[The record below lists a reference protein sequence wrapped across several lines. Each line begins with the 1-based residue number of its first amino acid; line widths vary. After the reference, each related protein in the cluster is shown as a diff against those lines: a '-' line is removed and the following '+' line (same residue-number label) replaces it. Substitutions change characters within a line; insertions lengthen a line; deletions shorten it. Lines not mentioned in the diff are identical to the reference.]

1 MWIGKWV
8 IGSILLHKSIIAD
21 ALTQAQFRSSSTVGD
36 ITVSRGLVILRNLY
50 TGTGGR
56 LWLFLLVPV
65 IMLAMGLWQSKWNW
79 KKLALQIIP
88 YLLVAAMP
96 FVWYAV
102 MLNHSF
108 VHHWFTYRGLA
119 ASVFAVVGI
128 GVMCG
133 DTERIV

>member
-1 MWIGKWV
+1 MELEEAG
-8 IGSILLHKSIIAD
+8 APD
-21 ALTQAQFRSSSTVGD
+21 
-36 ITVSRGLVILRNLY
+36 N
-50 TGTGGR
+50 
-56 LWLFLLVPV
+56 P
-65 IMLAMGLWQSKWNW
+65 
-79 KKLALQIIP
+79 
-88 YLLVAAMP
+88 MP

-133 DTERIV
+133 DAERIV